1 MRSKKLV
8 ATWLGL
14 IVFAVCSVNADVTQG
29 PLSEK
34 TVADVPALIQALKAD
49 AMGTRWNAALLL
61 GELGD
66 KSAVPALME
75 SAEKDANLR
84 VRRRAI
90 EALGKLGDQAALPV
104 LIAALKD
111 DDRFVRRD
119 AARAL
124 GALGDKSAVP
134 ELIVLL
140 QDSEGFVRRDAA
152 RALGVLGDTSA
163 IPALQ
168 ALLDEKAE
176 AYSQD
181 APLAA
186 DEMSPVVREAC
197 FALAELGGES
207 ALSALAITAKHTTGQ
222 VRVRTAAA
230 LGQLGAAGVPLLTE
244 ALGDAE
250 RDVRLAA
257 IAGLRQVG
265 APSGVPGLL
274 EGLKSEDEPT
284 QRAAVEALGALGDK
298 SVIPALQDALKTLT
312 EKNPNS
318 RLIRVMRVTLK
329 SLETAGQ

>member
-1 MRSKKLV
+1 MRSKKWM
-8 ATWLGL
+8 AGWLGL
-14 IVFAVCSVNADVTQG
+14 VGLTACSINADVTQG

-34 TVADVPALIQALKAD
+34 TAADVPALIQSLKAE

-75 SAEKDANLR
+75 SAEQDTNLR
-84 VRRRAI
+84 VRRRSI
-90 EALGKLGDQAALPV
+90 EALGKLGDPAAMPV

-134 ELIVLL
+134 ELIALL
-140 QDSEGFVRRDAA
+140 QDAEGFVRRDAA
-152 RALGVLGDTSA
+152 RTLGDLGDASA

-176 AYSQD
+176 AYSKD

-197 FALAELGGES
+197 FALTKLGGES
-207 ALSALAITAKHTTGQ
+207 ALPALAITAKHTTGQ

-257 IAGLRQVG
+257 IAGLRQIG
-265 APSGVPGLL
+265 APAGVPGLL

-298 SVIPALQDALKTLT
+298 SVIPALEETVKAVI
-312 EKNPNS
+312 EKNPKS
-318 RLIRVMRVTLK
+318 SLIGFIRRTIK
-329 SLETAGQ
+329 SLETSAD